1 MPARGSWPLV
11 AGVIGVAA
19 FLTTIDGTIVNV
31 ALPSIQRDLGMSLPQ
46 LQWAVTGYLLT
57 FSALMLTGGRLAD
70 RYGARPVLLAGLAL
84 FTGVSLPAG
93 LAPGAAVLLAA
104 RAAQGAGAALV
115 LPAGLAVVA
124 AGRTARQRDAGAAV
138 WMAALAAALATGPV
152 AGGWLAQHLGWHW
165 IFLVNI
171 PVGLAGMALGWLGLP
186 GPAPHGAAAPHD
198 AAGLANAAGLADA
211 AGPLGLSS
219 LACCTVLLGG
229 VTYVLI
235 EGPGQGF
242 GSPVVIAAAGL
253 ACAAAAGLRRA
264 ERRAP
269 APLIDTGLV
278 RQRVLGGSLAASVL
292 WGAGVNGVLFY
303 TSLFLQRAAGF
314 SATRTGLVFA
324 PLAVLV
330 VLVTP
335 ATPYLTGRFGAAR
348 TAAAGLAAVAAG
360 LAAIAMVRHQVT
372 VPRLLPGLA
381 LIGTGSALTVP
392 LTSAALAA
400 VPPNRTGVAGGLIA
414 AAREAS
420 GLAGIAVLGLV
431 VTAAHPVP
439 PHGRLGAGFADGY
452 GAGLLTAAALALVA
466 AVIAARTLPGPAAPA
481 AAKAQPA
488 QAPAGRGADGRDPAL
503 HP

>member
-1 MPARGSWPLV
+1 MRRSLT

-31 ALPSIQRDLGMSLPQ
+31 ALPSIQRDLGMSLPL
-46 LQWAVTGYLLT
+46 LQWVVTGYLLT
-57 FSALMLTGGRLAD
+57 FAALMLTGGRLAD
-70 RYGARPVLLAGLAL
+70 RYGTRPVLLAGLAL
-84 FTGVSLPAG
+84 FTAASVPAG
-93 LAPGAAVLLAA
+93 TAPNAAVLLAA
-104 RAAQGAGAALV
+104 RGLAGAGAALV

-124 AGRTARQRDAGAAV
+124 AGRTARERDAGAAV

-152 AGGWLAQHLGWHW
+152 AGGWLAQHLGWRW

-171 PVGLAGMALGWLGLP
+171 PAGLAGMLLGWLGLP
-186 GPAPHGAAAPHD
+186 GPGRRR
-198 AAGLANAAGLADA
+198 GT
-211 AGPLGLSS
+211 GPLGLPS
-219 LACCTVLLGG
+219 LACCTVLLAG
-229 VTYVLI
+229 VTYALI

-242 GSPVVIAAAGL
+242 GSPAVLAAAVL

-278 RQRVLGGSLAASVL
+278 RQPVLRGSIAASVL

-330 VLVTP
+330 VLVAP
-335 ATPYLTGRFGAAR
+335 ATPYLTSRFGAAR
-348 TAAAGLAAVAAG
+348 TVAAGLAGVAAGLAAVA
-360 LAAIAMVRHQVT
+360 MVRQQVT

-400 VPPNRTGVAGGLIA
+400 VPPSRTGVAGGLLA

-431 VTAAHPVP
+431 VTAGRPVP
-439 PHGRLGAGFADGY
+439 PHGHLGASFIAGY
-452 GAGLLTAAALALVA
+452 GAGLLTAAALAVVA
-466 AVIAARTLPGPAAPA
+466 AVIAARALPGPAPAAQAWPNAPA
-481 AAKAQPA
+481 
-488 QAPAGRGADGRDPAL
+488 R
-503 HP
+503 

>member
-1 MPARGSWPLV
+1 MRARGLPA

-31 ALPSIQRDLGMSLPQ
+31 ALPSIQREEGMSLAQ
-46 LQWAVTGYLLT
+46 LQWVVTGYLLT

-84 FTGVSLPAG
+84 FTAASVPAG
-93 LAPGAAVLLAA
+93 TAPGAAVLLAA
-104 RAAQGAGAALV
+104 RGLQGAGAALV

-124 AGRTARQRDAGAAV
+124 SGRTARQRDAGAAV

-152 AGGWLAQHLGWHW
+152 AGGWLAQHLGWRW

-171 PVGLAGMALGWLGLP
+171 PAGLAGLALGWLGLP
-186 GPAPHGAAAPHD
+186 RPVPRRG
-198 AAGLANAAGLADA
+198 
-211 AGPLGLSS
+211 AGPLGLPS
-219 LACCTVLLGG
+219 LACCAVLLGG
-229 VTYVLI
+229 VTYALI
-235 EGPGQGF
+235 EGPGRGF
-242 GSPVVIAAAGL
+242 GSPTVLTAAAL
-253 ACAAAAGLRRA
+253 AAAAAVGLGRA
-264 ERRAP
+264 ERRAASP
-269 APLIDTGLV
+269 MIDTALV
-278 RQRVLGGSLAASVL
+278 RHRVLGGSLAASVL

-303 TSLFLQRAAGF
+303 TSLFLQREAGF

-335 ATPYLTGRFGAAR
+335 ATPYLAGRFGAAN
-348 TAAAGLAAVAAG
+348 TVAAGLAGVAAG

-372 VPRLLPGLA
+372 VPALLPGLV

-400 VPPNRTGVAGGLIA
+400 VPPARTGVAGGLLA

-420 GLAGIAVLGLV
+420 GLAGVAILGLV
-431 VTAAHPVP
+431 VTAGHPVP
-439 PHGRLGAGFADGY
+439 PHGRLGAAFASGY

-466 AVIAARTLPGPAAPA
+466 AVIAARTLPGPARAAQLPVHAPA
-481 AAKAQPA
+481 
-488 QAPAGRGADGRDPAL
+488 R
-503 HP
+503 